1 MGNISDRSTGGTNN
15 NPQEYQEVRYSPVP
29 GDKGKRRVGMRV
41 EKWYRRASLS
51 NHIWLLAFMSISLA
65 WRKKLSG
72 KCLCMF
78 RLLVRVKL
86 Q

>member
-29 GDKGKRRVGMRV
+29 GDKGKRRVEKCGV
-41 EKWYRRASLS
+41 EKLYRRASLS
-51 NHIWLLAFMSISLA
+51 NHIWLFMSISLA